1 MLYYALTFF
10 VVALVAAV
18 LGLGGVAGLSVDIGR
33 LLLLTGIVVLV
44 VGVLARAIAGGS
56 HRALP

>member
-18 LGLGGVAGLSVDIGR
+18 LGLGGVAGLSADMGR
-33 LLLLTGIVVLV
+33 LLLLTGVVVLV
-44 VGVLARAIAGGS
+44 IGVLGRAIAGDS